1 MIEFLAILTG
11 YLLGSFPSAYVIGRL
26 VKGIDIRQVGGGNAG
41 ALNTAREVGFVPG
54 LIVLVIDI
62 GKGALAVQ
70 LARIMGAGS
79 IWVFA
84 AGFTA
89 VLGHMFPVYLKFR
102 GGKGAATTIGVF
114 LALAP
119 VALVCT
125 LPVLIAV
132 IAVTS
137 NVTLGIASSMVL
149 YPLFLW
155 VFGFPVVLIIESICL
170 AVFVGIF
177 YLPVALRSYR
187 RVGRLK
193 DFILER
199 NYKPWQSKKRDRRQT
214 G

>member
-11 YLLGSFPSAYVIGRL
+11 YLLGSFPSSYVIGRL

-41 ALNTAREVGFVPG
+41 ALNTAREIGLVPG

-70 LARIMGAGS
+70 LARIMGAGG
-79 IWVFA
+79 IWIFA
-84 AGFTA
+84 AGFAA
-89 VLGHMFPVYLKFR
+89 VLGHIFPVYLKFR
-102 GGKGAATTIGVF
+102 GGKGAATTLGVF
-114 LALAP
+114 LSLAP

-125 LPVLIAV
+125 LPVLIAI

-149 YPLFLW
+149 YPMFLW
-155 VFGFPVVLIIESICL
+155 IFGSPIALIIESICL
-170 AVFVGIF
+170 AVFVGLF

-187 RVGRLK
+187 RMGRLK

-199 NYKPWQSKKRDRRQT
+199 NYKPWQSKKK
-214 G
+214 

>member
-62 GKGALAVQ
+62 SKGALAVQ

-89 VLGHMFPVYLKFR
+89 VLGHIFPVYLKFR